1 MCILLYNTKELIFI
15 NIDKDTITKEY
26 LIPSQSHTLPYNTR
40 MRTRTHTYTHSLF
53 YRITRYIRDSAFA
66 VITCMQLVSC

>member
-40 MRTRTHTYTHSLF
+40 MRTRTHTHTLSLLQNHSL
-53 YRITRYIRDSAFA
+53 Y
-66 VITCMQLVSC
+66 